1 VSSPGTL
8 RAGPLTFCRKHGML
22 PRLVLGV
29 GVGATLCS
37 FFGVL
42 AEFIVSF
49 GAELVRIVPLLAGL
63 AGP

>member
-1 VSSPGTL
+1 
-8 RAGPLTFCRKHGML
+8 ML